1 MPAAESQKSANVN
14 AAVLL
19 GMSDKIEALEKGK
32 LADIIALDENP
43 LQHIKTLQSVRF
55 VIKDGTVFK
64 HKRLF
69 LA

>member
-32 LADIIALDENP
+32 LADITALDENP
-43 LQHIKTLQSVRF
+43 LQHINLAKRSVC
-55 VIKDGTVFK
+55 
-64 HKRLF
+64 HKGLHRL
-69 LA
+69 